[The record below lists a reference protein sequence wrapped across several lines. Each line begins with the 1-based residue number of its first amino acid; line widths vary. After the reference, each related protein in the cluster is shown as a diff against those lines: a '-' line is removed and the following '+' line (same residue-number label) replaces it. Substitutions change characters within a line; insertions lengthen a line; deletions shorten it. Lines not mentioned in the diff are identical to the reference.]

1 MEIFI
6 SAFSQI
12 FNSTCSGWAGC
23 NTDSALNQSLVDC
36 KMLGCIKMCLLNILR
51 QTNKHLINSFH
62 KIHWFCPSH
71 SLNSS
76 AQICSY
82 TLHYVHMYNQTIRS
96 LVKTCIESTV
106 KSIICQNKF
115 YSARLTNLKNVY
127 MDWKYLHIK
136 RLPKDHHF
144 MNLRLLWS
152 V

>member
-36 KMLGCIKMCLLNILR
+36 KRLGCIKMCLLIILR
-51 QTNKHLINSFH
+51 QTKKHLINSFIKFIGFVH
-62 KIHWFCPSH
+62 HILWIV
-71 SLNSS
+71 LLWS
-76 AQICSY
+76 AP
-82 TLHYVHMYNQTIRS
+82 LHITQSRP
-96 LVKTCIESTV
+96 VKATV
-106 KSIICQNKF
+106 KSIIYQKLF
-115 YSARLTNLKNVY
+115 YSTRLTNSKKCICTYQNTFKLWR
-127 MDWKYLHIK
+127 MDRKYLHIK
-136 RLPKDHHF
+136 WLPRDHNF